1 MNHNQIFTAVVGI
14 WLVSEISVAIAK
26 RSRGSSSRKDRG
38 SLILLW
44 TAITIAAFAGGTI
57 ASSIRTG
64 RMPRGAFWIG
74 IALIVLGII
83 VRAIA
88 IATLWRYFTVDV
100 AIASGHELIERGMYR
115 FIRHPSYTG
124 SLLSFAGLGI
134 AMQNWISLAVVAIAT
149 FLALSYRV
157 RVEEAALI
165 EHFGDRYRAY
175 MTRTKRFV
183 PGLL

>member
-1 MNHNQIFTAVVGI
+1 MNHNQIFSAVVVI
-14 WLVSEISVAIAK
+14 WVASEIGVAIAK
-26 RSRGSSSRKDRG
+26 RSRASSTRKDRG
-38 SLILLW
+38 SMMLLW
-44 TAITIAAFAGGTI
+44 IVITVSTFAGGTI
-57 ASSIRTG
+57 ASSVRIA
-64 RMPRGAFWIG
+64 RMPGEAFWIG

-83 VRAIA
+83 IRAIA
-88 IATLWRYFTVDV
+88 IVTLWRYFTVDV

-124 SLLSFAGLGI
+124 MLLSFLGLGF
-134 AMQNWISLAVVAIAT
+134 AMQNWISLAVVVIAT

-165 EHFGDRYRAY
+165 EHFGDRYREY
-175 MTRTKRFV
+175 MKRTRRFI

>member
-1 MNHNQIFTAVVGI
+1 MNHNQIFTAVVAI
-14 WLVSEISVAIAK
+14 WVVSEISVAIAK
-26 RSRGSSSRKDRG
+26 RSRGGSTRKDRG
-38 SLILLW
+38 SLMLLW
-44 TAITIAAFAGGTI
+44 IVITIAAFAGGTI
-57 ASSIRTG
+57 ASSVPAG

-124 SLLSFAGLGI
+124 SLLSFLGLGI
-134 AMQNWISLAVVAIAT
+134 AMRNWISFAVVVIAT

-165 EHFGDRYRAY
+165 EHFGDRYREY
-175 MTRTKRFV
+175 MKRTKRFI
-183 PGLL
+183 PGVL